1 MSVTQ
6 LNASQLYHGCNP
18 ADLPFKTTATVEPL
32 TGLIGQDRA
41 REAIEFAANIQAD
54 GYNLYVMGRPA
65 WVKNHWSA
73 NISPNTVQIGLM
85 QKIGLI

>member
-1 MSVTQ
+1 MSVTH

-54 GYNLYVMGRPA
+54 GYNLYVMGEAGMGKKSLVSEYLTKHTANRPDA
-65 WVKNHWSA
+65 
-73 NISPNTVQIGLM
+73 GR
-85 QKIGLI
+85 

>member
-54 GYNLYVMGRPA
+54 GYNLYVMGEA
-65 WVKNHWSA
+65 GMGKKSLVSEYLTKHSA
-73 NISPNTVQIGLM
+73 SA
-85 QKIGLI
+85 